1 MFVSLLSYIS
11 PFSFIISIL
20 WISLFVSQSRPMSKM
35 MNTQSQYERRSIAF
49 RVIVFANADLFLIIH
64 TNQFWLLRANI
75 LLHNSR
81 LEKNVLWMFTELH
94 RKLGIGKWCT
104 KALANRMLI
113 GESCWIFLVKP
124 IDRFMIMS
132 AIYVSSAIDNF
143 DLSVNTNEATR
154 PHCDIDDEN
163 IPWVSVQGPP

>member
-1 MFVSLLSYIS
+1 
-11 PFSFIISIL
+11 
-20 WISLFVSQSRPMSKM
+20 
-35 MNTQSQYERRSIAF
+35 
-49 RVIVFANADLFLIIH
+49 
-64 TNQFWLLRANI
+64 
-75 LLHNSR
+75 
-81 LEKNVLWMFTELH
+81 
-94 RKLGIGKWCT
+94 
-104 KALANRMLI
+104 MLI

-163 IPWVSVQGPP
+163 IP